1 MKFLNKITQSLRDL
15 VQKREPLQSAE
26 ADVMG
31 MGRVLDD
38 HPSRKLSP
46 QKLQAIFDDAEQGN
60 IKEQAQLFMDIEE
73 QDAAIAS
80 NLVTRKRATL
90 TLDWAIKAP
99 LNATEAE
106 EKLTAEVKQLFEQ
119 IGYLDDLLMDLMDA
133 CLQGF
138 SANEIEWQF
147 EQGKWLPKRFVHR
160 PASWFKLDDN
170 DNLLLLSPLNPQ
182 GEPLIS
188 QKWIVHGHK
197 NRSSPLAR
205 NGLGRTLAW
214 LYMFNYYA
222 VTDFA
227 EFLELYGF
235 PIRIGKYGAGAT
247 KDEKRSL
254 LRALSDIGHNAA
266 GIMPDSMKIELHN
279 AASQSIAGNNP
290 YLQMSDWASKLS
302 AKMILGQTLT
312 SGADGKSSTNAL
324 GNVHNEVRRDLL
336 VSDAKQLEQTLTQQ
350 LILPFLQI
358 NFPNINP
365 NRIPYFAFDLKEYED
380 IKTFSAALPNLVAH
394 GMKISVAWAH
404 EKTGIPL
411 ADEQEEIL
419 KPLQSEVKADLKTA
433 KEAGKS
439 TALSAKSPPSPLFT
453 KEGEHKAGCP
463 CGCGQAVH
471 LSGQIANYAD
481 DEQGVLDKAADEG
494 FAEPDFNR
502 QLEPMVKKIV
512 GVVMACSSY
521 EEASDKLIS
530 LYPELSVEAH
540 QHYLASALFLADLL
554 GASNAERE
562 I

>member
-1 MKFLNKITQSLRDL
+1 
-15 VQKREPLQSAE
+15 
-26 ADVMG
+26 
-31 MGRVLDD
+31 
-38 HPSRKLSP
+38 
-46 QKLQAIFDDAEQGN
+46 
-60 IKEQAQLFMDIEE
+60 MDIEE

-324 GNVHNEVRRDLL
+324 GNIHNEVRRDLL

-358 NFPNINP
+358 NFPNIDP

-380 IKTFSAALPNLVAH
+380 IKTFSDALPNLVAH

-411 ADEQEEIL
+411 AEESEEIL
-419 KPLQSEVKADLKTA
+419 KPFQSEVKADLKTA

-439 TALSAKSPPSPLFT
+439 TALSAKSLPNPLFT
-453 KEGEHKAGCP
+453 KAGEHKAGCP

-521 EEASDKLIS
+521 EEASDKLLA